1 MRNSLSQNLRLYPPS
16 VTACAVP
23 APPRGR
29 LLAMPESLPSPP
41 KAVPLG
47 KVAAN
52 EVSRRKGCCSRL
64 NLLSPL
70 PLVASRFPYLSLRDI
85 FPRPGEVFPLRG
97 SFFALPESLWF
108 CRILC
113 RNRKSSPF
121 RGSWHRAA
129 MTERVFPR
137 SHFFYQSVTFRFVLF
152 VVYYG
157 QHGSPWQH

>member
-1 MRNSLSQNLRLYPPS
+1 MRNSLSQSLRQYPLSHGLRRASSPKGTPFGNAGNFAI
-16 VTACAVP
+16 TAQSRP
-23 APPRGR
+23 LG
-29 LLAMPESLPSPP
+29 EGG
-41 KAVPLG
+41 KAVG
-47 KVAAN
+47 FDGG
-52 EVSRRKGCCSRL
+52 GCCSHL
-64 NLLSPL
+64 NPLSPL

-129 MTERVFPR
+129 MTERVFPS